1 MTLRKGRIAK
11 TKEVL
16 SVRAIQRE
24 DLPRLLK
31 PRDKTGTLPA
41 KLRESHHTVARFL
54 ATGSDHQTISALTG
68 YSLNRIG
75 QLAQSPAMQELIA
88 LYRSKLDQTW
98 LDSVDAFYD
107 LATRNMI
114 KAERMLADKLEEAEE
129 TGETL
134 PTRDLIAI
142 SRDAADRFGYGKR
155 STQTNVNV
163 DFAAELERRIARRE
177 NRDPKIVDLK
187 LNPTSGPLRRF
198 G

>member
-41 KLRESHHTVARFL
+41 KLREAHHTVARFL
-54 ATGSDHQTISALTG
+54 ATGIAQSQIAALTG
-68 YSLNRIG
+68 YSINRVS
-75 QLAQSPAMQELIA
+75 QLAQAPAMQELIA
-88 LYRSKLDQTW
+88 QYKEKIDQSW
-98 LDSVDAFYD
+98 LDSLDPFYD
-107 LATRNMI
+107 LASRNMI

-187 LNPTSGPLRRF
+187 PNPTSGPLRRF